1 MSPLTSLRR
10 SPRKRSRAPSISDNP
25 PATASFAAEIS
36 KFANN
41 STSAKRTRTTL
52 ASSAAEIHRESSVDG
67 SAFVVTKT
75 ATTKAKSLQTTKK
88 KAILHALDTPHPA
101 PPRWRETYEAIA
113 EMRRQVLAPVD
124 GMGCANAGDNE
135 QDPKSKRLSILISLM
150 LSSQTKDEVTHE
162 AVSKIRAAAG
172 GEITLGNMLAMSTE
186 TLQGAINKVGFW
198 SKKTTYIMEAMKR
211 LRDDF
216 DGDVPETVEEL
227 TSLKGVGPK
236 MAFLALQNAWN
247 LNTGIGVDVHVHR
260 ITNLLAWHKPH
271 TKTPEETR

>member
-10 SPRKRSRAPSISDNP
+10 SPRKRSRAPSISDNPAKP

-41 STSAKRTRTTL
+41 STSAKRTRTAP
-52 ASSAAEIHRESSVDG
+52 ASSTGGIHRESSVDG

-75 ATTKAKSLQTTKK
+75 ATTKAKSLRTTKK

-135 QDPKSKRLSILISLM
+135 QDPKVR
-150 LSSQTKDEVTHE
+150 V
-162 AVSKIRAAAG
+162 
-172 GEITLGNMLAMSTE
+172 
-186 TLQGAINKVGFW
+186 
-198 SKKTTYIMEAMKR
+198 Y
-211 LRDDF
+211 
-216 DGDVPETVEEL
+216 
-227 TSLKGVGPK
+227 
-236 MAFLALQNAWN
+236 
-247 LNTGIGVDVHVHR
+247 
-260 ITNLLAWHKPH
+260 LLATCPSQSYVSEHSSCLPKL
-271 TKTPEETR
+271 

>member
-1 MSPLTSLRR
+1 MSSLTSLRR
-10 SPRKRSRAPSISDNP
+10 SPRKRSRAPSISDSLARP

-41 STSAKRTRTTL
+41 STSAKRARTTP
-52 ASSAAEIHRESSVDG
+52 AAGIHRESSVDG

-135 QDPKSKRLSILISLM
+135 QDPKVR
-150 LSSQTKDEVTHE
+150 V
-162 AVSKIRAAAG
+162 
-172 GEITLGNMLAMSTE
+172 
-186 TLQGAINKVGFW
+186 
-198 SKKTTYIMEAMKR
+198 Y
-211 LRDDF
+211 
-216 DGDVPETVEEL
+216 
-227 TSLKGVGPK
+227 
-236 MAFLALQNAWN
+236 
-247 LNTGIGVDVHVHR
+247 
-260 ITNLLAWHKPH
+260 LLATCPSQSYVSEHSSCLPKS
-271 TKTPEETR
+271 